1 MSFGKIKR
9 RQADVL
15 FSKYLRKLRNYTCEM
30 CFRYFPDGHG
40 LEASHF
46 WGRRYEAARFDE
58 ENVDVFCVGCHR
70 KMGEEPATYTDWKRN
85 RMGEQAFK
93 LLDVRA
99 HQLKKRDDKIVIL
112 TVKALLQDLE

>member
-1 MSFGKIKR
+1 MGFGTIKR
-9 RQADVL
+9 RKGDILYSQ
-15 FSKYLRKLRNYTCEM
+15 YLRKLRDYTCEK
-30 CFRYFPDGHG
+30 CGRYFEEGKG
-40 LEASHF
+40 LTVSHF
-46 WGRRYEAARFDE
+46 WGRKAESTRFDDENCDCLCIGCHQRFE
-58 ENVDVFCVGCHR
+58 EN
-70 KMGEEPATYTDWKRN
+70 PAEYTEWKRN